1 MPPSFRLRIPVDPW
15 TGSASSIL
23 HAPAKLVLRQDSD
36 QDNSDSQGGST
47 GRDSTGSSQSEV
59 KHNSQPNITAIVR
72 SSLSLLFHGSRKDPP
87 SSQMSQIIAAVVVGI
102 VVLVCL
108 FLVIRTL
115 RARYPNPKRLPAP
128 LKKVWQKWN
137 VTPYPSK
144 NKYKRTGDSDDDHPS
159 SRQIR
164 MREAQDNLE
173 DALHDALAQQEATA
187 RSAQANATDQD
198 GVNRNTSVRSVMT
211 LPAYRPKATE
221 TEQVLGREGER
232 DGIDTVVEMP
242 TAEED
247 ETMREEEMDALYQIR
262 VARRRQIAERE
273 ARRQERREAR
283 ERRDYLTLHD
293 VRERAR
299 IASEQTQREVEELRD
314 AHEAI
319 KQSRQRAVS
328 SVSYHDVGLVRADG
342 TRLRGNSG
350 ESERMGLLSDAASIA
365 LSQQDTSSLQHRRAP
380 SSHSVLSID
389 TLPSNQGGSAS
400 RSGSPGLGAHSR
412 TSSRGQ
418 LGESLLPRTGSALSQ
433 RAGSSPELID
443 AADADLGD
451 AEMPPHSPPGYED
464 VSLEEITPAQSQQS
478 GRSSAHSGTHT
489 PYDGPPPDYPGAEA
503 ETQGPTQARQNR
515 LSAHMADLADR
526 QRSSEGQQQGHNRT
540 SSRGVGGIP
549 QLPSLRLNRLPQI
562 VIEPSSAMPRDED
575 GDEQQHEEERR

>member
-1 MPPSFRLRIPVDPW
+1 MPRSFRLGIVPFGPSI
-15 TGSASSIL
+15 GSASAIL
-23 HAPAKLVLRQDSD
+23 RRQNSN
-36 QDNSDSQGGST
+36 QDNSNHQDGSSNTGGSGAAENT
-47 GRDSTGSSQSEV
+47 ISS
-59 KHNSQPNITAIVR
+59 HNSPNTTAI
-72 SSLSLLFHGSRKDPP
+72 
-87 SSQMSQIIAAVVVGI
+87 IIAVSIVGL

-108 FLVIRTL
+108 FLVVRTL
-115 RARYPNPKRLPAP
+115 RARHPDPKYLPAP

-137 VTPYPSK
+137 VKSYPA
-144 NKYKRTGDSDDDHPS
+144 KYKRTGDSDDDMS
-159 SRQIR
+159 SHRIR
-164 MREAQDNLE
+164 MREAHDNLE
-173 DALHDALAQQEATA
+173 DALHDALAQQQLA
-187 RSAQANATDQD
+187 RGSQPNNNAVTQD

-211 LPAYRPKATE
+211 LPVYRPKAAE

-247 ETMREEEMDALYQIR
+247 EAAREEEMDALYQIR

-273 ARRQERREAR
+273 QRRQQRREAR

-299 IASEQTQREVEELRD
+299 IASEQAQREVEELRE

-319 KQSRQRAVS
+319 KLSRQRAVS

-342 TRLRGNSG
+342 TRLRANSG
-350 ESERMGLLSDAASIA
+350 ESERTGLLSDAASIA
-365 LSQQDTSSLQHRRAP
+365 QSTQESHPLQHGRAP

-389 TLPSNQGGSAS
+389 TFQSAQGGSP
-400 RSGSPGLGAHSR
+400 RSGSPGLGTGHSR

-443 AADADLGD
+443 AAEADLGD
-451 AEMPPHSPPGYED
+451 ADMPAHSPPGYED
-464 VSLEEITPAQSQQS
+464 VSLDEVTPAQSHQS
-478 GRSSAHSGTHT
+478 GHSAAPSGRNS
-489 PYDGPPPDYPGAEA
+489 PYAEPPPDYPGSGE
-503 ETQGPTQARQNR
+503 ERQGPTQARQNR
-515 LSAHMADLADR
+515 LSAQIADLVDQ
-526 QRSSEGQQQGHNRT
+526 QRLSPEGQQGHSRT

-562 VIEPSSAMPRDED
+562 VIEPSSAVPRD
-575 GDEQQHEEERR
+575 DENAEERR